1 MTPDR
6 MLGIRKALGLS
17 QRQMSALLR
26 LKVHDG
32 RAIRQYER
40 GDHPPS
46 GPVALIYELLET
58 ATSSRGGQSLNEWP
72 AAAVACRWHQ
82 DRGSV
87 T

>member
-26 LKVHDG
+26 LKGRDE

-46 GPVALIYELLET
+46 GPAVLLYELLET
-58 ATSSRGGQSLNEWP
+58 SVSSRGIQSLNEW
-72 AAAVACRWHQ
+72 AAAVVAGARTEY
-82 DRGSV
+82 R
-87 T
+87 